1 MGLPLSFRHRIG
13 AVVGVL
19 LFAAVSFGANA
30 ETASGLAYGGDITV
44 NLLGGPA
51 EIDTG
56 PLPSGPPG
64 PNGVAGSGVDSFGP
78 INGSVLFVP
87 VNLNVPLLATVGV
100 DLGVLTGEV
109 SYMNPLQFPPVPN
122 SVTSA
127 TGAVTNVD
135 VSVNVATLLGLGV
148 TADAVESTSEI
159 TGVCGA
165 LTPAGTTTLTNAGV
179 TVGAN
184 PLLALDV
191 SPAPNT
197 GIDINVLGLA
207 GVTLIL
213 NEQVVGG
220 NGITT
225 SSIST
230 NALHLTVSINLLGL
244 VFADIILGHSE
255 ASVNCNTADLSI
267 IKMDSPDPVVV
278 GSPLTYTVQVTNNGP
293 GLANEVT
300 LQDTLPAGVTVNSIT
315 PSGAGSCTPIGVNP
329 INCVWPS
336 IPAGGVETV
345 TVVVTP
351 NVIGMIINTAVTRTD
366 DFDND
371 PSDNTAMTTTTVIA
385 PPATTT
391 TTTLPPTTTT
401 TTTLPPG
408 ATTTTTLPP
417 GATTTT
423 TLPTEIPAINNWGL
437 MGIACVMAFLAMIKL
452 RRRQ

>member
-1 MGLPLSFRHRIG
+1 
-13 AVVGVL
+13 
-19 LFAAVSFGANA
+19 
-30 ETASGLAYGGDITV
+30 
-44 NLLGGPA
+44 
-51 EIDTG
+51 
-56 PLPSGPPG
+56 
-64 PNGVAGSGVDSFGP
+64 
-78 INGSVLFVP
+78 
-87 VNLNVPLLATVGV
+87 
-100 DLGVLTGEV
+100 
-109 SYMNPLQFPPVPN
+109 
-122 SVTSA
+122 
-127 TGAVTNVD
+127 
-135 VSVNVATLLGLGV
+135 
-148 TADAVESTSEI
+148 DAVESTSTI

-255 ASVNCNTADLSI
+255 AAVNCNTADLSI
-267 IKMDSPDPVVV
+267 TKMDSPDPVVV
-278 GSPLTYTVQVTNNGP
+278 GSPLTYTVQVTNTGP
-293 GLANEVT
+293 GSANEVT
-300 LQDTLPAGVTVNSIT
+300 IQDTLPAGVTVNSIT